1 MSQGYFSTNKGEDW
15 KGDLAAVTYATSSTS
30 GADVE
35 LRVITT
41 NIGTTTGLSTN
52 DVIKCLRAIERF
64 ILQTGGL
71 GGANFPDEIGTI
83 YPGQG

>member
-1 MSQGYFSTNKGEDW
+1 MAQAYFSTNKGSDW
-15 KGDLAAVTYATSSTS
+15 KSDLSQVTYATASVT

-41 NIGTTTGLSTN
+41 NIGTATGLSAN
-52 DVIKCLRAIERF
+52 DVIKCLRQIERF
-64 ILQTGGL
+64 IEQTGGL

>member
-1 MSQGYFSTNKGEDW
+1 MSQAYFSTNKGADW
-15 KGDLAAVTYATSSTS
+15 KGDLAQVTYATSSQS
-30 GADVE
+30 GNDVE

-41 NIGTTTGLSTN
+41 NAGAVTGLSTN